1 MEPNHAYGRRLNDE
15 FAPRILSDEEIEM
28 YLKGDRREVDRL
40 ILFSLNRLAASII
53 PLARRETEREAE
65 MENLLKDLGGVD
77 AMIRRGKYV
86 DAAIKSAEAKTRM
99 MEKVTTSSVAWALIA
114 FIGFI
119 LVSTWE
125 TVLHTIRLKLGG
137 GI

>member
-1 MEPNHAYGRRLNDE
+1 MDTNQLYGRRLNDE

-65 MENLLKDLGGVD
+65 MENLLKDLGGVEV
-77 AMIRRGKYV
+77 MVRRGKFV
-86 DAAIKSAEAKTRM
+86 DAAIKSTEAKTRM
-99 MEKVTTSSVAWALIA
+99 MEKVTASSVTWALIA
-114 FIGFI
+114 FLGFVI
-119 LVSTWE
+119 VTTWE
-125 TVLHTIRLKLGG
+125 TVLHTIRLKIGG
-137 GI
+137 G